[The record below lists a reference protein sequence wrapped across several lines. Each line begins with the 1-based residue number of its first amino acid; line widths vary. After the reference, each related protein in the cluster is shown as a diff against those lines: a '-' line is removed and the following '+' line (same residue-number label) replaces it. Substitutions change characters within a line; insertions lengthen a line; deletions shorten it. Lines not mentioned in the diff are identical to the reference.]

1 VNIGELAR
9 RTGLSVKTIRYYSD
23 EGLVPEASRTA
34 AGYRRYD
41 ADALARLEFVR
52 TLRTLGL
59 DLATI
64 RRVLDQQADLRSVA
78 SAHADAL
85 ATQIRLLKVQR
96 AALRSLAGSGKGS
109 GQGSGKGRDLDPK
122 DVERMNR
129 IAQATNEERRRAIAE
144 FLDSIFDFGSGPVD
158 NEFTKMMRGVS
169 PDLPDDPTEE
179 QLDAWL
185 ELAELIHDE
194 SFRQKLREM
203 GSWMRT
209 PQTPDD
215 VMPTDPTAAMELSEL
230 AFGRI
235 EPLADAGVDPA
246 DPAAAPV
253 VDEIVAAYA
262 AAAGREP
269 DATYL
274 RELAVAARR
283 GYEPRAER
291 YWQLLAVIN
300 GWPPVPTRMH
310 LWGWFAGALEAR

>member
-1 VNIGELAR
+1 MNIGELAR

-23 EGLVPEASRTA
+23 EGLVPEASRTSS
-34 AGYRRYD
+34 GYRRYD

-52 TLRTLGL
+52 TLRDLGL

-64 RRVLDQQADLRSVA
+64 RRVLDERADLRSVA

-85 ATQIRLLKVQR
+85 DTQIRMLKVQR
-96 AALRSLAGSGKGS
+96 AALRSLADRGVG
-109 GQGSGKGRDLDPK
+109 DLDPK

-129 IAQATNEERRRAIAE
+129 IAQATNEERRRALAE
-144 FLDSIFDFGSGPVD
+144 FLDSVFDHGSGPVD
-158 NEFTKMMRGVS
+158 NEFTRMMRGVS
-169 PDLPDDPTEE
+169 PNLPDDPTEE

-185 ELAELIHDE
+185 ELAELIRDE
-194 SFRQKLREM
+194 SFRRKLREM
-203 GSWMRT
+203 GSWMKT
-209 PQTPDD
+209 PQTPHD
-215 VMPTDPTAAMELSEL
+215 VIPTDPQVARELSEL
-230 AFGRI
+230 TFSRI
-235 EPLADAGVDPA
+235 EPLVEAGVAPT

-269 DATYL
+269 DAAY
-274 RELAVAARR
+274 RAELAVAARR

-300 GWPPVPTRMH
+300 GWPPVPARMH
-310 LWGWFAGALEAR
+310 LWGFFNDAL

>member
-9 RTGLSVKTIRYYSD
+9 RTGLTVKTIRYYSD

-41 ADALARLEFVR
+41 AGALARLEFVR
-52 TLRTLGL
+52 TLRDLGL

-64 RRVLDQQADLRSVA
+64 RRVLDQRADLRSVA
-78 SAHADAL
+78 SAHADVL

-96 AALRSLAGSGKGS
+96 AALRSLAGRGTG
-109 GQGSGKGRDLDPK
+109 DLDPK

-129 IAQATNEERRRAIAE
+129 IAQATNEERRRALTE

-158 NEFTKMMRGVS
+158 NDFTKMMRGVS
-169 PDLPDDPTEE
+169 PDLPDEPTDE
-179 QLDAWL
+179 QLDAWV
-185 ELAELIHDE
+185 ELAELIHDG

-203 GSWMRT
+203 GSWMRAST
-209 PQTPDD
+209 RPDE
-215 VMPTDPTAAMELSEL
+215 VMPTDPQTARELSEL

-235 EPLADAGVDPA
+235 EPLAEAGVAPD

-269 DATYL
+269 DTAF
-274 RELAVAARR
+274 RAELADAARR

-291 YWQLLAVIN
+291 YWQLMAVIN
-300 GWPPVPTRMH
+300 GWPPVPARMH
-310 LWGWFAGALEAR
+310 LWGWFAAAIQPGSERS

>member
-1 VNIGELAR
+1 MNIGELAR

-41 ADALARLEFVR
+41 SGALARLEFVR
-52 TLRTLGL
+52 TLRDLGL

-85 ATQIRLLKVQR
+85 SAQIRLLKVQR
-96 AALRSLAGSGKGS
+96 TALRSLAGKGT
-109 GQGSGKGRDLDPK
+109 GALDPK

-158 NEFTKMMRGVS
+158 NEFTKMMRGVG
-169 PDLPDDPTEE
+169 PELPDDPTDE
-179 QLDAWL
+179 QLDAWV
-185 ELAELIHDE
+185 ELAELIGDE
-194 SFRQKLREM
+194 SFRRKLREM
-203 GSWMRT
+203 GSWMT
-209 PQTPDD
+209 SSPTPDD
-215 VMPTDPTAAMELSEL
+215 VMPTDPQAARELSEF

-235 EPLADAGVDPA
+235 EPLVDAGVAPG
-246 DPAAAPV
+246 DPAAGPV
-253 VDEIVAAYA
+253 IDEIVAAYA
-262 AAAGREP
+262 AMAGRTP
-269 DATYL
+269 DAAY
-274 RELAVAARR
+274 RAEFAVAARR

-310 LWGWFAGALEAR
+310 LWGWLADAL

>member
-1 VNIGELAR
+1 MNIGELAR

-23 EGLVPEASRTA
+23 EGLVPEASRSA
-34 AGYRRYD
+34 AGYRRYN

-52 TLRTLGL
+52 TLRDLGL

-85 ATQIRLLKVQR
+85 DTQIRLLKIQR
-96 AALRSLAGSGKGS
+96 AALRSLAGRGTG
-109 GQGSGKGRDLDPK
+109 DLDPK
-122 DVERMNR
+122 EVERMNR
-129 IAQATNEERRRAIAE
+129 IAQATNEERRRAMTE
-144 FLDSIFDFGSGPVD
+144 FLDSIFDFGAGPVD
-158 NEFTKMMRGVS
+158 NEFTKMLRGVS
-169 PDLPDDPTEE
+169 PDLPDDPTDE
-179 QLDAWL
+179 QLDAWV

-194 SFRQKLREM
+194 SFRAKLREM
-203 GSWMRT
+203 GSWMRSS
-209 PQTPDD
+209 QKPDE
-215 VMPTDPTAAMELSEL
+215 VMPTDPQTAMELSEL

-235 EPLADAGVDPA
+235 EPLVEPGLAAT

-262 AAAGREP
+262 AAAGRDTDP
-269 DATYL
+269 AYR

-300 GWPPVPTRMH
+300 GWPPVPARMH
-310 LWGWFAGALEAR
+310 LWGWFADAL

>member
-1 VNIGELAR
+1 MNIGELAR

-41 ADALARLEFVR
+41 AGALARLEFVR
-52 TLRTLGL
+52 TLRELGL

-64 RRVLDQQADLRSVA
+64 RRVLDQRADLRSVA

-96 AALRSLAGSGKGS
+96 AALRSLAARNDPSGTG
-109 GQGSGKGRDLDPK
+109 DLDPK

-129 IAQATNEERRRAIAE
+129 IAQATNEERRRALAE
-144 FLDSIFDFGSGPVD
+144 FLDSIFDHGTGPVD

-169 PDLPDDPTEE
+169 PDLPDDPTDE
-179 QLDAWL
+179 QLDAWV

-194 SFRQKLREM
+194 SFREKLRDM

-209 PQTPDD
+209 PQKPDG
-215 VMPTDPTAAMELSEL
+215 VMPTDPAVAMELSEL
-230 AFGRI
+230 AFGLI
-235 EPLADAGVDPA
+235 EPLVEAGVGPT

-262 AAAGREP
+262 ARGGREP
-269 DATYL
+269 DAAY
-274 RELAVAARR
+274 RAELAEAARR

-300 GWPPVPTRMH
+300 GWPPVPARMH
-310 LWGWFAGALEAR
+310 LWGWLADAL

>member
-1 VNIGELAR
+1 MNIGELAR

-23 EGLVPEASRTA
+23 EGLVPEASRSA
-34 AGYRRYD
+34 AGYRRYN

-52 TLRTLGL
+52 TLRDLGL

-85 ATQIRLLKVQR
+85 DTQIRLLKIQR
-96 AALRSLAGSGKGS
+96 AALRSLAGRGTG
-109 GQGSGKGRDLDPK
+109 DLDPK
-122 DVERMNR
+122 EVERMNR
-129 IAQATNEERRRAIAE
+129 IAQATNEERRRAMTE
-144 FLDSIFDFGSGPVD
+144 FLDSIFDFGAGPVD
-158 NEFTKMMRGVS
+158 NEFTKMLRGVS
-169 PDLPDDPTEE
+169 PDLPDDPTDE
-179 QLDAWL
+179 QLDAWV

-194 SFRQKLREM
+194 SFRAKLREM
-203 GSWMRT
+203 GSWMRSS
-209 PQTPDD
+209 QKPDE
-215 VMPTDPTAAMELSEL
+215 VMPTDPQTAMELSEL

-235 EPLADAGVDPA
+235 EPLVEAGVAPT

-262 AAAGREP
+262 AAAGRDTDP
-269 DATYL
+269 AYR

-300 GWPPVPTRMH
+300 GWPPVPARMH
-310 LWGWFAGALEAR
+310 LWGWFADAL